1 MIWMIGNRISANA
14 SEEVDRIAKKE
25 LNKSH
30 GSTGIPVATVGKME
44 VKRLRG
50 SGDIG
55 VHCLRGN
62 GEPSR
67 LRGAG

>member
-1 MIWMIGNRISANA
+1 MIWMIENRISAVC
-14 SEEVDRIAKKE
+14 EEVDRIAKKE

-55 VHCLRGN
+55 VHC
-62 GEPSR
+62 
-67 LRGAG
+67 